1 MISVLY
7 RGERGGGG
15 GECVEK
21 QQKGRRGR
29 RESVDDNLSTKAQHK
44 CSISVA
50 GIAEPVRKWVGGR
63 GGWGVEGGWNEIE
76 T

>member
-7 RGERGGGG
+7 RGG
-15 GECVEK
+15 GEVCVEK
-21 QQKGRRGR
+21 QQKGKRGR

-50 GIAEPVRKWVGGR
+50 GIAESAQKWVGGE
-63 GGWGVEGGWNEIE
+63 GVEGG
-76 T
+76 